1 MERKRALVL
10 RIGKVLLDIVE
21 LYVPMAAFVMLFV
34 LFIVNIFY
42 RYVLND
48 PLTWPFELIVSGFV
62 WLALLS
68 AIYVRRVAGH
78 VKFTITYDRMSA
90 TMQTVV
96 RIIVNTLI
104 AVLFLIALPATWDW
118 MSFMAFKGTTN
129 LRIPFSWVYFPT
141 IPFLVLIAGHC
152 IYDVVVDVRH
162 LIRHNV
168 KKDEEPP
175 EVRA

>member
-1 MERKRALVL
+1 MEKKRPLWF
-10 RIGKVLLDIVE
+10 RIGKVVLDIVE

-42 RYVLND
+42 RYALND

-68 AIYVRRVAGH
+68 AIYVRRVDGH
-78 VKFTITYDRMSA
+78 VKFTITYDKMSPV
-90 TMQTVV
+90 MQTVV
-96 RIIVNTLI
+96 RIVVNVITAVFFAI
-104 AVLFLIALPATWDW
+104 AVPATWDFVK
-118 MSFMAFKGTTN
+118 FMAFKGTTN
-129 LRIPFSWVYFPT
+129 LRIPFSWVYLPT
-141 IPFLVLIAGHC
+141 VPFLILIVGHSL
-152 IYDVVVDVRH
+152 YDVVVDIRH
-162 LIRHNV
+162 LIAHNV